1 MLYLVEAKTKLLPGI
16 LEQVPGIVKKEGGK
30 FFCPLF
36 DL

>member
-1 MLYLVEAKTKLLPGI
+1 MLYLVDAKTKLPPGI
-16 LEQVPGIVKKEGGK
+16 LEQVQGIEKKEGGK